1 MIKLFVLKHYEDVN
15 KILES
20 LRQGYTIAI
29 IETKILRQKDP
40 IELKRAISKI
50 KKTTDALEGSI
61 VGFRENI
68 VIATPSFARVDRESE
83 VVVDD
88 KKPANRFDEYLLI
101 LISYL
106 SIFSYKI
113 FLFIFRRYSE
123 KYLYYYDILNYTNA
137 FNRPQL
143 LHNYK

>member
-1 MIKLFVLKHYEDVN
+1 MAIFDRLRKGAGKSDKVDEDYLEIDLNQAKDEHKVMIKLFVLKHYEDVN
-15 KILES
+15 KILDS
-20 LRQGYTIAI
+20 LRQGYTIAV

-68 VIATPSFARVDRESE
+68 VIATPSFAKVDREVE

-88 KKPANRFDEYLLI
+88 KKPANKFDEVY
-101 LISYL
+101 
-106 SIFSYKI
+106 
-113 FLFIFRRYSE
+113 
-123 KYLYYYDILNYTNA
+123 
-137 FNRPQL
+137 
-143 LHNYK
+143 